1 MSHHSSLSVKYSG
14 TSINFPPLQ
23 SCFELSLGKA
33 SSDAAGRGI
42 YFATSLHHTNTCF
55 LCILYDRHSVAIALW
70 CLEKKNQHIGPL
82 PHPLPSPCLAL
93 PDYTRSLIT
102 SQIVQAITS
111 SFFVRFVWDF
121 HTSFYTHTASF

>member
-1 MSHHSSLSVKYSG
+1 MSHHTSLSVKYSG
-14 TSINFPPLQ
+14 TSVNFPPVQ

-42 YFATSLHHTNTCF
+42 YFATSLHHVWCVT
-55 LCILYDRHSVAIALW
+55 DRHSVAIALW
-70 CLEKKNQHIGPL
+70 CVEKKNQHIGPL

-93 PDYTRSLIT
+93 PDCTRSLIT

-111 SFFVRFVWDF
+111 SFFVRFV
-121 HTSFYTHTASF
+121 